1 MTFRTRCTVCGE
13 VAGAAFSPFCAACG
27 NMTDVEYDLATV
39 QLHESPNPYLRY
51 RDLLPVRDTSLFPQD
66 ARSTATV
73 HATRLGERVGLPWL
87 YLKDETKL
95 PTGTTKDRMAAVALA
110 YLREHGVEGFCTSST
125 GNSSTAYAHAISGVP
140 GLTMYLFT
148 AEQFIHRVDVPDG
161 DRVVNFGLRDAT
173 FVEAFDAARDYAI
186 AHGLTPERGFFNPGR
201 REGLKVAW
209 LEAAEQVP
217 RPIDWYVQ
225 AVSSA
230 MGVYGVH
237 RAAVQLHELGHSG
250 RVPRLLCVQQET
262 CAPMVSAW
270 NAGSEVI
277 RPQDVVERPVGIAS
291 AILRG
296 NPTRAYPPVR
306 RIVLETGGTFVAVSE
321 AEIRNAR
328 IWVEE
333 DEGIS
338 PCFAAAAAVA
348 GIAKVRR
355 TGGLRPDETVLVNLT
370 GRDRTETDAK
380 AAASPTAG
388 AGARPRGGDRELSI
402 GPVRWMRRT
411 SEGWTLESPGLED
424 TEAVSAEQ

>member
-1 MTFRTRCTVCGE
+1 VSFRTQCTGCGT
-13 VAGAAFSPFCAACG
+13 VADEGFTPFCTACG
-27 NMTDVEYDLATV
+27 NMTDVEYDLDRV
-39 QLHESPNPYLRY
+39 ELHESSNPYLRY
-51 RDLLPVRDTSLFPQD
+51 RDLLPVRDPSLFPQD
-66 ARSTATV
+66 AGTTPTV
-73 HATRLGERVGLPWL
+73 HAIRLGERVGLPWL

-110 YLREHGVEGFCTSST
+110 YLREGGVEGFCTSST
-125 GNSSTAYAHAISGVP
+125 GNSSTAYAHAIRAVP
-140 GLTMYLFT
+140 GLMMYLFT
-148 AEQFIHRVDVPDG
+148 AEQFIQRVDVPDG

-173 FVEAFDAARDYAI
+173 FVEAFDAARDYAL
-186 AHGLTPERGFFNPGR
+186 AHGLTSERGFFNPGR

-237 RAAVQLHELGHSG
+237 RAATQLHAIGRTD

-262 CAPMVSAW
+262 CSPMVSAW
-270 NAGSEVI
+270 DDGSEVI

-306 RIVLETGGTFVAVSE
+306 RIVIETGGTMVAVSE
-321 AEIRNAR
+321 AEIRSAR
-328 IWVEE
+328 AWVAE

-348 GIAKVRR
+348 GMAKLRAR
-355 TGGLRPDETVLVNLT
+355 GGLDPGETVLVNLT
-370 GRDRTETDAK
+370 GRDRDSSQTGT
-380 AAASPTAG
+380 
-388 AGARPRGGDRELSI
+388 I
-402 GPVRWMRRT
+402 GPVRWMQRADD
-411 SEGWTLESPGLED
+411 GWVPESPGAD
-424 TEAVSAEQ
+424 EAGAVAPVR